1 MDRGSGES
9 CGRMS
14 QRSRGVE
21 AGSVRATLV
30 GLLVLAVP
38 GLAFGGA
45 AEGHGRFG
53 PILFGLAV
61 LVVAA
66 KVGGL
71 LVQRLGQPS
80 VLGELLVG
88 IGLGNLLPPLFGGS
102 GIAFVRSD
110 PTLLVLAE
118 MGVLI
123 LLFDVGL
130 EADLRALLRV
140 GWSSF
145 LVALVGIVVPILLG
159 WGAAAWLMPDSPT
172 LAHIFVGATLSAT
185 SVGITA
191 RVLKDLGVTQSREG
205 QIILGAALMDDVLGL
220 VVLAGVSGA
229 VAAAATGG
237 PGLSPLAIGGILL
250 RAILFLGITVG
261 VGHLLSQPIVRLAAR
276 TGQHGILLVFG
287 LALCFSLAFAAELV
301 GLADIIGAFAAG
313 LMLDPFGEGVRTRK
327 EEATLSELMHPLSTL
342 FVPLFFVLM
351 GIQVHLGSL
360 ASPNILTLG
369 AVLILCALAG
379 KLACAL
385 GVVSRGVNR
394 LAVGIG
400 MIPRGEVG
408 LIFAGIGA
416 SLTLQGQPVLSQGAF
431 SAIVLMVLAT
441 TLLAPVGLRWAVGRK
456 GGRAG

>member
-1 MDRGSGES
+1 MW
-9 CGRMS
+9 
-14 QRSRGVE
+14 
-21 AGSVRATLV
+21 AWTVRAAIAA
-30 GLLVLAVP
+30 LLLLGMPGAVL
-38 GLAFGGA
+38 GA
-45 AEGHGRFG
+45 AGDEHGRFG

-71 LVQRLGQPS
+71 IVQRLGQPS

-88 IGLGNLLPPLFGGS
+88 IGLGNLLPTLFGGS
-102 GIAFVRSD
+102 GIAFLRSD

-130 EADLRALLRV
+130 EADLRALVRV
-140 GWSSF
+140 GWSSL
-145 LVALVGIVVPILLG
+145 LVALVGIVAPILLG
-159 WGAAAWLMPDSPT
+159 WGAAAWLMPGSPR
-172 LAHIFVGATLSAT
+172 LAHVFVGATLSAT

-191 RVLKDLGVTQSREG
+191 RVLKDLEVTRSREG

-220 VVLAGVSGA
+220 VVLAVVSGA

-313 LMLDPFGEGVRTRK
+313 LMLDPFGEGIRTRK
-327 EEATLSELMHPLSTL
+327 EEATLSELMHPLTSL

-379 KLACAL
+379 KVACAL
-385 GVVSRGVNR
+385 GVVGRGVNR

-416 SLTLQGQPVLSQGAF
+416 SLTLQGEPVLSQGAF
-431 SAIVLMVLAT
+431 SAIVLMVLVT
-441 TLLAPVGLRWAVGRK
+441 TLLAPVGLRWAFR
-456 GGRAG
+456 RSRQSAG